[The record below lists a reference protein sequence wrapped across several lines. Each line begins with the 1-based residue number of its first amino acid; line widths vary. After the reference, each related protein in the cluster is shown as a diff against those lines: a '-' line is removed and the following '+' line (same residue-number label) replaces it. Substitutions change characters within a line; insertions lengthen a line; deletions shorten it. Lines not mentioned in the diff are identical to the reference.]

1 MRSCHCGPDPAG
13 HGENT
18 YCILTHLLFLSPHYA
33 VLNALQKVVIN
44 QMQRPS
50 KPTTIYAYFILKAC
64 ETAPI
69 SRGAINEPI
78 KLMLERMVNAML
90 TGVFDLAPTK
100 L

>member
-1 MRSCHCGPDPAG
+1 MRCRVKPGRTRR
-13 HGENT
+13 E
-18 YCILTHLLFLSPHYA
+18 YILHFDTPTFLTPNYS

-90 TGVFDLAPTK
+90 TGVFDFAPTK

>member
-1 MRSCHCGPDPAG
+1 
-13 HGENT
+13 
-18 YCILTHLLFLSPHYA
+18 
-33 VLNALQKVVIN
+33 
-44 QMQRPS
+44 MQRPS

-90 TGVFDLAPTK
+90 TGVFDFAPTK